1 MWKSGFFLRAA
12 TLFYPQ
18 PYCVKEELFNRWSVH
33 IFFTEV
39 VHRKVFHIPQP
50 LWKYSLVILSGTKW
64 SRRIRSLI
72 ISNRIRILRLRCTLC
87 SFAQN
92 DSIYSKLLMFAVM
105 SRMAFCMVVL
115 PFFSSASTLLMECST
130 VV

>member
-12 TLFYPQ
+12 TLFCPQ
-18 PYCVKEELFNRWSVH
+18 PYCGKEELFNRWSVH

-39 VHRKVFHIPQP
+39 IHRKVFHIPQP
-50 LWKYSLVILSGTKW
+50 LWNYYK
-64 SRRIRSLI
+64 
-72 ISNRIRILRLRCTLC
+72 
-87 SFAQN
+87 QE
-92 DSIYSKLLMFAVM
+92 LMFAVM
-105 SRMAFCMVVL
+105 SRIAFCMVVL

>member
-1 MWKSGFFLRAA
+1 MWKSGFLLRDA

-18 PYCVKEELFNRWSVH
+18 PNWGKEELFNMPLGDKCRALL
-33 IFFTEV
+33 F
-39 VHRKVFHIPQP
+39 HRKVFHIPQP

-92 DSIYSKLLMFAVM
+92 DSIYSKLLIFAVM
-105 SRMAFCMVVL
+105 SRMLFCIVML
-115 PFFSSASTLLMECST
+115 PLFSSVCTLLMECST